1 MSPRPADPGIRT
13 ALIDAAARLVD
24 EHGRDALTIRRLAA
38 QVGTSTMAIYTH
50 FGSMDELMR
59 EVKKEG
65 FARLSAYIE
74 QVRKTSDPVADVAA
88 LGWAYSFNAM
98 ANPHMY
104 RQMFLEPEND
114 PEVSA
119 VGFASYAPLI
129 TAVQRCIEAG
139 RFQETDP
146 WSAAMQLWVML
157 HGAVTL
163 HIGGYFDHETGL
175 EHVVAMATTA
185 FVGFGDDRDAAA
197 RSIQRA
203 LRRMERVMPLDPA
216 TAMPTP
222 PPSPARTR

>member
-1 MSPRPADPGIRT
+1 MSPRPADPGIRS

-38 QVGTSTMAIYTH
+38 EVGTSTMAIYTH

-74 QVRKTSDPVADVAA
+74 QVPKTSDPVADVAA

-98 ANPHMY
+98 TNPHMY
-104 RQMFLEPEND
+104 RQMFLDPEND

-119 VGFASYAPLI
+119 AGFASYAPLI
-129 TAVQRCIEAG
+129 TAVQRCIDGG
-139 RFQETDP
+139 RFRQTDP

-175 EHVVAMATTA
+175 EHVIAMATTA
-185 FVGFGDDRDAAA
+185 FVGFGDEREAAQ
-197 RSIQRA
+197 RSIQRG
-203 LRRMERVMPLDPA
+203 LRRMERLMPLDPA
-216 TAMPTP
+216 TPTP

>member
-1 MSPRPADPGIRT
+1 MSPRPADPGIRS

-38 QVGTSTMAIYTH
+38 EVGTSTMAIYTH

-65 FARLSAYIE
+65 FARLSGYLE
-74 QVRKTSDPVADVAA
+74 QVSKTSDPVADLAA

-98 ANPHMY
+98 TNPHMY

-119 VGFASYAPLI
+119 VGFAAYEPLI
-129 TAVQRCIEAG
+129 TAVQRCIDAG
-139 RFQETDP
+139 RFREEDP
-146 WSAAMQLWVML
+146 WSAAMQLWVMT

-163 HIGGYFDHETGL
+163 HLGGYFDHETGL
-175 EHVVAMATTA
+175 EHVTAMAITA
-185 FVGFGDDRDAAA
+185 FVGFGDEREAAE
-197 RSIQRA
+197 RSIQRG

-216 TAMPTP
+216 TATP